1 MNYLFLGITF
11 LALLFTQICVF
22 IHDGKFVRQMKT
34 SAYEVETSELM
45 VRAVKHQALPVND
58 RATAFI
64 ADHRELISRMSADDA
79 NEQYQQSL
87 QHYGE
92 EYREIA
98 PQTWFFK
105 ISKEPKAYYSLGM
118 E

>member
-1 MNYLFLGITF
+1 MQYLFLGITF

-22 IHDGKFVRQMKT
+22 IHDGRFVRQMKT

-45 VRAVKHQALPVND
+45 VRAVKHQALPTNE

-64 ADHRELISRMSADDA
+64 AGHRELITRMGADDA
-79 NEQYQQSL
+79 AEQYQQAV
-87 QHYGE
+87 QHYAE

-105 ISKEPKAYYSLGM
+105 VSRDPRSYYTLGV